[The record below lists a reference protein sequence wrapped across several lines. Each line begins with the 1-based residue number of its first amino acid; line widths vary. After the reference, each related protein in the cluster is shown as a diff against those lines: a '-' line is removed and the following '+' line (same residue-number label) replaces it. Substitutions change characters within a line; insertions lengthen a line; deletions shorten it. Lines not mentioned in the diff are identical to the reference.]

1 MEGWRIAQE
10 MYAGGWIMTKL
21 TPLDRMFL
29 RSIGLN
35 HAEAALVCEALQA
48 GVTSPQGDFLWREVE
63 LAIRRDGLDAK
74 YEIDG
79 PGLVQKLRK
88 LGPADAAALARAVTR
103 FWEVRG
109 LPPLQRLRA
118 VGLIR

>member
-1 MEGWRIAQE
+1 MCVIPRRLPESRDQRGAIFQRQFE
-10 MYAGGWIMTKL
+10 YAGGWIMTRL

-63 LAIRRDGLDAK
+63 LAMRLDGLDAK

-88 LGPADAAALARAVTR
+88 R
-103 FWEVRG
+103 
-109 LPPLQRLRA
+109 
-118 VGLIR
+118 

>member
-1 MEGWRIAQE
+1 

-35 HAEAALVCEALQA
+35 HAEASSVCEALQA

-79 PGLVQKLRK
+79 PASCKNFASSAEPTPR
-88 LGPADAAALARAVTR
+88 
-103 FWEVRG
+103 
-109 LPPLQRLRA
+109 RLREQSPVSGKCA
-118 VGLIR
+118 VCHPFSGFAPWFNQVKGHDDLA

>member
-1 MEGWRIAQE
+1 
-10 MYAGGWIMTKL
+10 MTKL

-29 RSIGLN
+29 RSIGLDP
-35 HAEAALVCEALQA
+35 AEAALVCEALQA
-48 GVTSPQGDFLWREVE
+48 GVTAPQGDFLWREVE
-63 LAIRRDGLDAK
+63 LAMRRDGLDAK

-88 LGPADAAALARAVTR
+88 LGRADAAALREQSPVSGKCAVCHP
-103 FWEVRG
+103 F
-109 LPPLQRLRA
+109 QRLRA

>member
-1 MEGWRIAQE
+1 
-10 MYAGGWIMTKL
+10 MTKL

-48 GVTSPQGDFLWREVE
+48 GVTARQDDLLWREVE
-63 LAIRRDGLDAK
+63 LAMRLDGLEAK

-88 LGPADAAALARAVTR
+88 LGRADAAALTRAVTR